1 MPYDDPDP
9 TDPMTLQGIAIET
22 DDPNVQREM
31 AECYIEEYLRMGY
44 DRDRVLAMF
53 RMPQYVGPVM
63 AYEALGG
70 QVIERMIDDLVA
82 VWGGRRDPGTMR
94 RDGQGD
100 VISGNEDRIK
110 NETRVRPMSSTQC
123 GHHEAATTPTQ
134 VLKEEHRVIE
144 RVLDAMDRMASA
156 EQFDEEFV
164 NKALDFVRN
173 FSDGCHH
180 AKEEDLFFPALEAAG
195 IPRENGPIG
204 VMLME
209 HDQGRRLI
217 GLIAENVRPASQGE
231 AKATTTLRL
240 ALSEFVTLLRGHIDK
255 EDNILFA
262 MGDQVLNSE
271 QQQKLL
277 QEFAHA
283 ESCTGDPGKHERY
296 LALADELSQWSF
308 VRSELNPNDK
318 RRSDS

>member
-9 TDPMTLQGIAIET
+9 SDPMTLQGIAIET

-44 DRDRVLAMF
+44 DRDRVLAIF
-53 RMPQYVGPVM
+53 RMPQYVGPAM
-63 AYEALGG
+63 AYEALGRE
-70 QVIERMIDDLVA
+70 VIERMLDDLVA
-82 VWGGRRDPGTMR
+82 VWGGRRDPGTMK

-100 VISGNEDRIK
+100 VISGNEDRIHS
-110 NETRVRPMSSTQC
+110 EARIRQMSSTPC
-123 GHHEAATTPTQ
+123 GHHDTATTPTQ

-144 RVLDAMDRMASA
+144 RVLDAMERAASA
-156 EQFDEEFV
+156 DHVDEEFV

-180 AKEEDLFFPALEAAG
+180 AKEENLFFPALEAAG

-209 HDQGRRLI
+209 HEQGRRLVA
-217 GLIAENVRPASQGE
+217 LIAENVRPAAQGE
-231 AKATTTLRL
+231 AKPTAALRL
-240 ALSEFVTLLRGHIDK
+240 ALSEFVALLRGHIDK
-255 EDNILFA
+255 EENILFA

-271 QQQKLL
+271 QQQRLME
-277 QEFAHA
+277 EFGHA
-283 ESCTGDPGKHERY
+283 ESCSGDPGKHQRY

-308 VRSELNPNDK
+308 AHSLLNPNDK
-318 RRSDS
+318 RR